1 MSNLVGVELMRKQK
15 ILFPSHLV
23 FQSTKRFQTKE
34 ISARQSSFKGKN
46 QDKDKRQETRDKRQK
61 DRGKRQKT
69 KYEKKILKESDQTGK
84 KIRYSKKSYCQNTK
98 KVNSKRDIQ

>member
-1 MSNLVGVELMRKQK
+1 MSSKARNVSRQKKLVQDNQVL
-15 ILFPSHLV
+15 
-23 FQSTKRFQTKE
+23 KE
-34 ISARQSSFKGKN
+34 RIKTRT
-46 QDKDKRQETRDKRQK
+46 ETRDKRQK